1 MDIKV
6 FLVPTKNFVKT
17 NPIVICFKNSR
28 AWSDSIWN
36 FVYGCKNF
44 NFLWIPK
51 EKPQDT
57 ENSMPLFDLKYI
69 MMIIQ

>member
-36 FVYGCKNF
+36 FVYGCKKISIFCESLKKNLRILKIQCH
-44 NFLWIPK
+44 FL
-51 EKPQDT
+51 T
-57 ENSMPLFDLKYI
+57 
-69 MMIIQ
+69 